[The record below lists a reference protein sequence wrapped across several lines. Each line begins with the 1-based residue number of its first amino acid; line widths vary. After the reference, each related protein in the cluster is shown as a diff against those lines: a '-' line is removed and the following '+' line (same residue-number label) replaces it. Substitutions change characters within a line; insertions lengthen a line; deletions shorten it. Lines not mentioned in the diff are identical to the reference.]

1 MKKNLL
7 FMAVLFSATSF
18 SQKKLTAN
26 SAYNLDESGTTIG
39 LDSTAYSYADYQ
51 GSILTNGPIFGM
63 SQNVSPIF
71 WNWNTPDVPFSTSA
85 SFYNTS
91 PSRTN
96 VKVFNGSHMVTS
108 NTASTGTRET
118 YIYTGAGKIS
128 SYRFEVDMMGTW
140 TPMNG
145 KDYFYDGSD
154 RLIFQNRLDFPG
166 GLSMIVESDT
176 IGYVGATTNINRVA
190 TYSSTDG
197 ITFEAGDLMEYTY
210 SGNNPATLNYSTDD
224 DNDPLTPLVWQV
236 AVTYTYAGA
245 NLTNF
250 VGLFVVAGVPTSTE
264 VIRIEY
270 TYDGSNRL
278 LTEDQTGVF
287 GLQAHD
293 FYYDAEGF
301 ATRVTS
307 FAETSA
313 GGAIYAYKDEF
324 FYYQNTASINTV
336 ETIEF
341 SVFPNPSNDVL
352 NISSKEVINTLT
364 VSTLDGKKLISQ
376 KGGNSISVANLPQ
389 GNYLLEV
396 GTVNGSA
403 RKMIS
408 KN

>member
-1 MKKNLL
+1 MKKKLL
-7 FMAVLFSATSF
+7 FIALLFSATSF

-26 SAYNLDESGTTIG
+26 SAYNIDESGVTIG
-39 LDSTAYSYADYQ
+39 LDSTAYNYIDYQ
-51 GSILTNGPIFGM
+51 GSILTNGATFGL
-63 SQNVSPIF
+63 SQNISPIF

-85 SFYNTS
+85 SFYNSS

-197 ITFEAGDLMEYTY
+197 ITFNAKDLMEYTY
-210 SGNNPATLNYSTDD
+210 SGNNPATLNFSTDD
-224 DNDPLTPLVWQV
+224 DNNPMTPLVWMV
-236 AVTYTYAGA
+236 AATYNYAGA

-250 VGLFVVAGVPTSTE
+250 VGYLVMGGAPTTNE
-264 VIRIEY
+264 AIRIEY
-270 TYDGSNRL
+270 TYNGTGKL
-278 LTEDQTGVF
+278 LTSNQTGMF
-287 GLQAHD
+287 GLEAIS
-293 FYYDAEGF
+293 FVYDAEDF
-301 ATRVTS
+301 ATRVS
-307 FAETSA
+307 SSKETMA
-313 GGAIYAYKDEF
+313 GGSLYMFKDEF